1 MNKKIPTQKA
11 FESRVNMTTTRK
23 NLHLFYLKHK
33 RIFWCKEAFKF
44 RKFVCVNS
52 LEAER

>member
-11 FESRVNMTTTRK
+11 FESGVNMTRK

-44 RKFVCVNS
+44 RKSVCVNS